1 MWGGNQISDEWGK
14 GEFVFERSGVRV
26 SGGSEFSFPPVRLP
40 VSIKSVPVIECV
52 RLTECWI
59 TVRGWMLGVG
69 IVLNCLQGVFG
80 VVGVMRFERIPL

>member
-14 GEFVFERSGVRV
+14 GGFVFERSGVRV

-40 VSIKSVPVIECV
+40 VSIKSVPVIERV
-52 RLTECWI
+52 LLSECWV

-69 IVLNCLQGVFG
+69 IVVKCL
-80 VVGVMRFERIPL
+80 